1 MKLFSFLWLFLLLS
15 FISFAQSGNKPKT
28 NPSTQKEL
36 EEKLKAAQKQL
47 ESLSPEQR
55 KQMEQLGISIPNLN
69 TVPPNTSDKQIAQ
82 ASGNSYV
89 PSKDVKR
96 IAEISKL
103 NITAASLPSQIKNI
117 NDFVLPRLDTE
128 TKTIGEKFYSKCKT
142 ERKNAVEIGN
152 ASVGLWATGN
162 LKMAI
167 YLMARACTEDPLNSN
182 NLNNYASMLSM
193 SGAEQHAIPILNYV
207 NTKHPKNS
215 TILNNLAQ
223 AWFGLGDIPIAE
235 KYLDSVIRIYA
246 YHPQANLTKSIIE
259 ESRGQKEQA
268 VVSAKKSIKY
278 YYSAEKENN
287 LKKLGYKLKASDVF
301 FAYKPDPDP
310 FRLTNFTLPPTPKS
324 ASEEESTAKE
334 WNSYMGGLSTSIAN
348 ISNEIN
354 QLSSPKQKEMIANA
368 QKYMDGKNTAT
379 GPAQPYLYRK
389 AAIKLKDLEK
399 NGGVLFR
406 YKKAKNDL
414 NQLIAQIKISK
425 EKYTQ
430 ELNKLDK
437 KDNSKEGAGG
447 IDCKE
452 AIALQDK
459 YLKDYNS
466 RFDNLLKEFLLQTRL
481 KISEE
486 IYWKQFMQHPDDFEI
501 TKRKYQLD
509 WLAALNLSSGRFV
522 ASEHRYTYGKDFLSH
537 CLIVEEAKYSSKLA
551 NFNDINCPY
560 KDTTSFIFGQ
570 TIMNCSVMIT
580 KLDVKFLSVSLTQDM
595 NKAGFN
601 ESFIGCTVALTG
613 EAGISKWDKGPL
625 RLEAKVGGS
634 LEFEF
639 DRTGL
644 SDVRV
649 SVEAK
654 TGIGNNIIEEAETA
668 SGVEQSIWGNDFVNS
683 SKEMGV
689 KGTISLISGHTTLAG
704 TGILAK

>member
-1 MKLFSFLWLFLLLS
+1 MKLFSLLWLFLFLS
-15 FISFAQSGNKPKT
+15 LISFAQPGNKPKT
-28 NPSTQKEL
+28 NPSSQKEL

-69 TVPPNTSDKQIAQ
+69 TVPPNTTDKQIAQ
-82 ASGNSYV
+82 ASNNSYI
-89 PSKDVKR
+89 PSKDSKR
-96 IAEISKL
+96 ISEISKIG
-103 NITAASLPSQIKNI
+103 ITTSSLPYHIKAI
-117 NDFVLPRLDTE
+117 NDFILPKLDAE
-128 TKTIGEKFYSKCKT
+128 TKTIGENFYAQCK
-142 ERKNAVEIGN
+142 EQRKNATDIGN
-152 ASVGLWATGN
+152 ASVGLWATGK

-167 YLMARACTEDPLNSN
+167 YIMSKACSEDPLNTN
-182 NLNNYASMLSM
+182 NLNNFASMLSM
-193 SGAEQHAIPILNYV
+193 SGAEQYAIPVLNYV

-215 TILNNLAQ
+215 TVLNNLAQ
-223 AWFGLGDIPIAE
+223 AWFGLGDIPLAE

-246 YHPQANLTKSIIE
+246 YHPQANLTKSIIQ

-268 VVSAKKSIKY
+268 IESAKKSIKY
-278 YYSAEKENN
+278 YYSIEKENN
-287 LKKLGYKLKASDVF
+287 LKKLGYKLKANDVF

-310 FRLTNFTLPPTPKS
+310 FRLTNFTLPPIPKS
-324 ASEEESTAKE
+324 ASEEVSTVKE
-334 WNSYMGGLSTSIAN
+334 WNSYMGSLAKSIAN
-348 ISNEIN
+348 VSNEIN
-354 QLSSPKQKEMIANA
+354 QLSSPKQMEMISNA
-368 QKYMDGKNTAT
+368 QKYMDSKPTTT
-379 GPAQPYLYRK
+379 GPDQPYLYRK
-389 AAIKLKDLEK
+389 AALKLKELEK
-399 NGGVLFR
+399 DGGVLFR

-414 NQLIAQIKISK
+414 NQLITQIKISK
-425 EKYTQ
+425 EKFIQ

-437 KDNSKEGAGG
+437 KDDSKEGAGG
-447 IDCKE
+447 IECKE

-459 YLKDYNS
+459 YLTDYNS
-466 RFDNLLKEFLLQTRL
+466 RFDNLLKEFLHQTKI

-486 IYWKQFMQHPDDFEI
+486 LYWKQFMQHPDDFEI
-501 TKRKYQLD
+501 TKRKYQLE

-537 CLIVEEAKYSSKLA
+537 CLVVEEAKYSSKLA
-551 NFNDINCPY
+551 NFNDINCPN
-560 KDTTSFIFGQ
+560 KDTTSFVFGQ
-570 TIMNCSVMIT
+570 IITNCSVMIT
-580 KLDVKFLSVSLTQDM
+580 KLDVKFLSASLTQDL

-654 TGIGNNIIEEAETA
+654 TGVGNNIIEEAESA